1 MNKSSKNKSL
11 KSILLRNTWIALLFW
26 TMLLLAFATRSIEA
40 LKNATYQ
47 IVKKEA
53 ETHLQLDESFR
64 KWTAS
69 HAGFYIPVDSA
80 TRPSPY
86 LKNVKNRDIITPSGD
101 TLTLINPA
109 RALRLMSEYSKN
121 ENGVGGHITSLKL
134 LRPENAPDPWERK
147 ALMAFEKGKKQ
158 VDEITRLNGVPVY
171 RLMKALFV
179 QKSCLKCHGQQGYKV
194 GDIRGGVSVTV
205 PIAEYLLQ
213 IHKVE
218 RNKEIFYSILWLIG
232 ALGIYL
238 STKAINK
245 RNREVEDAQV
255 ELKES
260 NKLLEHRVSERTK
273 ELEDINSK
281 LTKEVAERVK
291 TERILKVNE
300 ERYKGIIM
308 STASCIAVYEAVDNG
323 DNFKFI
329 EFNPMAEKAENISR
343 DQVVGR
349 LVTDVFPGVV
359 DFGLFKVFQ
368 EVYKTGEP
376 HHFPIRIYQDSR
388 IKGYRENYVYK
399 LSSGE
404 IVAVYQDVTQRK
416 RTELAQKIVYNIS
429 NAVSTSVNIGDL
441 IAQIQK
447 EVSKIMD
454 ASNFYVALY
463 DAKTDTLEM
472 PYYYDEKDNFT
483 RASAKNTLSKIVIKS
498 GSSLLANGEVKRR
511 LEQEGKLTRQGSYS
525 KVWLGVPLK
534 NADTVIG
541 VVAVQNY
548 ENENAYSEDDVKMLE
563 FIAGQISIS
572 IQRKKFEDELKE
584 ALKKA
589 EESDRLKSAF
599 LANMSH
605 EIRTPMNGI
614 LGFASLLKEPG
625 LTGEEIRKY
634 TDVIQISG
642 ERMLNII
649 NNLIDISK
657 IEAGQMKLYIDACNV
672 NEQMEYLQDLFTPET
687 TKKRLA
693 VHMTPGLPDN
703 ESVIQTDP
711 DKLYA
716 ILSNLLKNAVKYTH
730 EGSIEFGYVKKDK
743 VLEFFVKDTGIGIPE
758 ERQAS
763 VFDRFV
769 QADIEDRNA
778 YEGAGLGLAIS
789 KAFVEMLGGEIRVES
804 SEGVGSEFYFTIPYK
819 TAGSDKTVSGEKEIS
834 TEDSEDGTPVK
845 KACFLIAED
854 APVSTAY
861 LTELIKDFSTE
872 IYYAE
877 NGKEAV
883 EMFKRHP
890 EIDIV
895 LMDMKMPLMDGYE
908 ATKKIKEIDKEV
920 IVIAQ
925 TAYALKNDR
934 EKTIAAGCDDY
945 ISKPVNKNELIDLI
959 KKYVNKLV

>member
-1 MNKSSKNKSL
+1 M
-11 KSILLRNTWIALLFW
+11 
-26 TMLLLAFATRSIEA
+26 
-40 LKNATYQ
+40 
-47 IVKKEA
+47 
-53 ETHLQLDESFR
+53 
-64 KWTAS
+64 
-69 HAGFYIPVDSA
+69 
-80 TRPSPY
+80 
-86 LKNVKNRDIITPSGD
+86 
-101 TLTLINPA
+101 
-109 RALRLMSEYSKN
+109 
-121 ENGVGGHITSLKL
+121 
-134 LRPENAPDPWERK
+134 
-147 ALMAFEKGKKQ
+147 
-158 VDEITRLNGVPVY
+158 
-171 RLMKALFV
+171 
-179 QKSCLKCHGQQGYKV
+179 
-194 GDIRGGVSVTV
+194 
-205 PIAEYLLQ
+205 
-213 IHKVE
+213 
-218 RNKEIFYSILWLIG
+218 
-232 ALGIYL
+232 
-238 STKAINK
+238 
-245 RNREVEDAQV
+245 
-255 ELKES
+255 KES
-260 NKLLEHRVSERTK
+260 NELLEHKVAERTK

-291 TERILKVNE
+291 TERVLKINE

-308 STASCIAVYEAVDNG
+308 STASCIAVYKAVGNG

-343 DQVVGR
+343 DRVIGK
-349 LVTDVFPGVV
+349 LVTDVFPGVI

-416 RTELAQKIVYNIS
+416 RAELAQKIVYNIS
-429 NAVSTSVNIGDL
+429 NAVNTSINISDL

-447 EVSKIMD
+447 EVGKIMD

-463 DAKTDTLEM
+463 DEKTDTLEM
-472 PYYYDEKDNFT
+472 PYYFDEKDSYRRVT
-483 RASAKNTLSKIVIKS
+483 AKNTLSKIVIKS

-511 LEQEGKLTRQGSYS
+511 FEQEGKLVRQGSHS

-572 IQRKKFEDELKE
+572 IQRKKFEDNLKD

-614 LGFASLLKEPG
+614 LGFASLLKEPN
-625 LTGEEIRKY
+625 LQGEEIRKY
-634 TDVIQISG
+634 VDVIQISG
-642 ERMLNII
+642 NRMLNII

-672 NEQMEYLQDLFTPET
+672 NEQLEYLQDLLSPET
-687 TKKRLA
+687 YKKQLT
-693 VHMTPGLPDN
+693 VHMLPGLPDH

-716 ILSNLLKNAVKYTH
+716 VLSNLLKNAVKYTH
-730 EGSIEFGYVKKDK
+730 EGSIEFGYVKKGK
-743 VLEFFVKDTGIGIPE
+743 VLEFFVKDTGIGILE
-758 ERQAS
+758 ERQAA

-769 QADIEDRNA
+769 QADIEDRKV

-789 KAFVEMLGGEIRVES
+789 KAFVEMLGGKIWVKS
-804 SEGVGSEFYFTIPYK
+804 TEGVGSEFYFTIPYK
-819 TAGSDKTVSGEKEIS
+819 TFASDITKSLEKKLPTNDSDDGSH
-834 TEDSEDGTPVK
+834 VK
-845 KACFLIAED
+845 KACFLIVED

-861 LTELIKDFSTE
+861 LSEIIKIFSTN
-872 IYYAE
+872 IYFAE
-877 NGKEAV
+877 NGKEAI
-883 EMFKRHP
+883 EMFNKHP
-890 EIDIV
+890 EIDII
-895 LMDMKMPLMDGYE
+895 LMDMKMPIMDGYE
-908 ATKKIKEIDKEV
+908 ATKKIKEINKEV
-920 IVIAQ
+920 VIIAQ
-925 TAYALKNDR
+925 TAHALKNDR

-945 ISKPVNKNELIDLI
+945 IAKPVNKNELINLI
-959 KKYVNKLV
+959 KKYM